1 MSSMSDNTV
10 NKEEVSL
17 VNVSSEKNW
26 QDWKL
31 PLVPQDKIYKKT
43 TFSKLSFLSNY
54 TIKTVE
60 RTFTLKQS
68 FETIQLLGRQEIDK
82 NINNFAFIHIGLVQV
97 AVKPLTRQ
105 GLNTSVFLGL
115 RDGRFTVYQDALL
128 GMVESSLY
136 NGPIYFDCYPNF
148 AVSLKDKTVSK
159 TLELDVETYGYN
171 MHEGAQPLVIVYR
184 IYYKLMKTTLE
195 PQALMESQ
203 KGKTLLLQASTS
215 DSHVKVPT
223 QIEWK
228 DVKLPNRWLLK
239 NVIESIPVQ
248 NTLEEDLDY
257 IEQRPDGTV
266 SINFLPYRKAT
277 SSCSARYSNPYI
289 EKIVSPP
296 RCSFSKFKSQENDD
310 LRHSVDRLDNLRFTE
325 LEDRSQKLDLDKI
338 KKSSNN
344 SNYTNPNLDGI
355 NTPFYSPAS
364 QASQV
369 PPTYHSTYSQLPQ
382 QRPNSPTNSDMGFFP
397 PNMYDPQINMI
408 RKPFVLNKEKLRQDF
423 NSPKYENRRKEF
435 FATFS
440 EFLRNYIRDKY
451 YEFMNDIQTEVNFF
465 EWFDH
470 YFKPKILAGRN
481 NTSLHKY
488 KQIMPNSLK
497 TKTDNFLEIN
507 FQLNN

>member
-1 MSSMSDNTV
+1 
-10 NKEEVSL
+10 
-17 VNVSSEKNW
+17 
-26 QDWKL
+26 
-31 PLVPQDKIYKKT
+31 
-43 TFSKLSFLSNY
+43 LS
-54 TIKTVE
+54 
-60 RTFTLKQS
+60 
-68 FETIQLLGRQEIDK
+68 RQEIDK
-82 NINNFAFIHIGLVQV
+82 NINNFSFIHIGLVQV

-128 GMVESSLY
+128 GIVESSLY

-159 TLELDVETYGYN
+159 TLELDIETYGYN

-228 DVKLPNRWLLK
+228 DVKLPNKWLLK
-239 NVIESIPVQ
+239 NVTESIPVQ

-266 SINFLPYRKAT
+266 SINFQPYRKST

-289 EKIVSPP
+289 EKTVSPP
-296 RCSFSKFKSQENDD
+296 RCSFSKFKSQENSRVDDD

-325 LEDRSQKLDLDKI
+325 LGDRSQKLDLDKI
-338 KKSSNN
+338 RESSNN
-344 SNYTNPNLDGI
+344 LNYTNPNLDGIIKGNVI

-364 QASQV
+364 QVSQV
-369 PPTYHSTYSQLPQ
+369 PPTYHSTYSQPPQ
-382 QRPNSPTNSDMGFFP
+382 KRPNSPTNSYMGFFP
-397 PNMYDPQINMI
+397 HNMYDPQINMI

-440 EFLRNYIRDKY
+440 EFLRSYIRDKY

-465 EWFDH
+465 E
-470 YFKPKILAGRN
+470 
-481 NTSLHKY
+481 
-488 KQIMPNSLK
+488 
-497 TKTDNFLEIN
+497 
-507 FQLNN
+507 